1 MEGKPCVEAQTVTHI
16 TKVDAKS
23 LGIDADRG
31 MVGYI
36 EVLLQSFL
44 FLSAIRYLANRT
56 RQKMLEV

>member
-1 MEGKPCVEAQTVTHI
+1 MEAQTVTHI

-23 LGIDADRG
+23 LGIHADRG